1 MSDVDPKQV
10 AQRVWL
16 PALAL
21 ASMFAVGAACGVLA
35 DRTLIGPPHHRFE
48 LPLGGDVLLR
58 DPFGELDLSA
68 EQRKKIDALF
78 EHHRSEVDA
87 VVRDSEP
94 KMRALSEK
102 MDREMQAILTPEQ
115 RERLKAA
122 RERIEVLPAHHH
134 RVFRPGPGP
143 HGIFAPGPGGP
154 PSASAPWQLPA
165 PPP

>member
-1 MSDVDPKQV
+1 MSDVSAKQAV
-10 AQRVWL
+10 QRVWL

-35 DRTLIGPPHHRFE
+35 DRTVIRPPLHRFE

-58 DPFGELDLSA
+58 DPFGELGLSP

-87 VVRDSEP
+87 VVRDGEP

-102 MDREMQAILTPEQ
+102 MDREMQEILTPEQ
-115 RERLKAA
+115 RERLKTA
-122 RERIEVLPAHHH
+122 RERIEVLPGPHH
-134 RVFRPGPGP
+134 RVFRPGP
-143 HGIFAPGPGGP
+143 HGIFAPGPHGSM
-154 PSASAPWQLPA
+154 SASAPPWQLPA

>member
-1 MSDVDPKQV
+1 VSDVNAKQ
-10 AQRVWL
+10 ALRLVWL

-35 DRTLIGPPHHRFE
+35 DRTLIRPPLHRFE
-48 LPLGGDVLLR
+48 VPLGGDVLLR
-58 DPFGELDLSA
+58 DPFGELGLSA
-68 EQRKKIDALF
+68 DQRKKVDALF
-78 EHHRSEVDA
+78 ESHRSEVET

-115 RERLKAA
+115 RERLKTA
-122 RERIEVLPAHHH
+122 RERIEVLPAPH
-134 RVFRPGPGP
+134 PQLLGPVP
-143 HGIFAPGPGGP
+143 HGIFVPGPSAAG
-154 PSASAPWQLPA
+154 SASAPWQLPA